1 MHQDALQRLE
11 YALGTSSSIVI
22 SITSIS
28 ITIITNS
35 ISSTVMVVVVVHSDR
50 REQQRASRRLTSSHI
65 DNPTSFIASLPARAH
80 HHSRPSQPS
89 INPANPLSRSL
100 TLRRS
105 AER

>member
-35 ISSTVMVVVVVHSDR
+35 ISSTVMVVVVHSDR
-50 REQQRASRRLTSSHI
+50 REQQRATRRLTSSHI
-65 DNPTSFIASLPARAH
+65 DNPTSFIASLPR
-80 HHSRPSQPS
+80 SRSPLPTLPTINQPS
-89 INPANPLSRSL
+89 
-100 TLRRS
+100 
-105 AER
+105 